1 MTEEDNLSEEGLGK
15 VIKKQDKKL
24 KEDLDEINYRNKEL
38 ERRQKEQQQDIPG
51 LFEARSGLRTGTGLA
66 FEILANTGLDAFS
79 FVPGSQQVGS
89 AFINYLAQK
98 IRGGEVSKGEILAA
112 AATSQIPGLAQ
123 ARALTRGGRFA
134 RSVAKGGISGGV
146 TTTSMSLVDE
156 KELPS
161 FGEFATGVTGGGL
174 LGGAFDLAPAA
185 LTGNLSNEIEDIK
198 FDSSVFLKQ
207 LKARVTGGHGPVH
220 PSLYPSGIFNESGTI
235 AAARNPSRRQ
245 VRVAIDGKQSE
256 LFDVRDYTE
265 YATIGDELIARSE
278 GVVPDPTAPNYRQL
292 QTINQQVFK
301 NIQNRIAVE
310 KGINPEDAFY
320 SVVAQ
325 NPNFSFVE
333 HLTAK
338 GGYMDWYWQLSGQN
352 KHASDNVRLLLNDPF
367 KQLKDVVENFGYGTA
382 ANNYSGPFLRNTNLS
397 KRLVVDV
404 EMPKQLLSKQGIPA
418 IAQNEP
424 GNIIIREAGKKVNG
438 KFKKGRVVGKFGDY
452 LDVLFRNESEIIE
465 GLLEQA
471 RQGRPALLKATD
483 RYGRR
488 LAVTSS
494 ELRGPEGRAT
504 RKQLSNQVVRA
515 RFKQWRKELIE
526 ERIQEILEKRG
537 SKLKLSKA
545 KAEQRINARI
555 LEDMEQLRNDYPF
568 LGGRARAVE
577 QTMIDADPELAT
589 SALLTDRPKSS
600 KIARDADIRTKTTLG
615 ASSLSGANNVK
626 IKVKFNNGKTGEIIR
641 RTDRNGNITYH
652 RIGKGKI
659 QDREI
664 FSSEFTAI
672 TPSKI
677 QQSTLPLDE

>member
-1 MTEEDNLSEEGLGK
+1 MEEEEK
-15 VIKKQDKKL
+15 SWMD
-24 KEDLDEINYRNKEL
+24 
-38 ERRQKEQQQDIPG
+38 
-51 LFEARSGLRTGTGLA
+51 ARSGVRTGLGLG
-66 FEILANTGLDAFS
+66 FEVAANTGLDFFS
-79 FVPGSQQVGS
+79 MIPGSQQAGS
-89 AFINYLAQK
+89 ALINYLAQK

-112 AATSQIPGLAQ
+112 AATSQIPGLTQ
-123 ARALTRGGRFA
+123 AKALTTGGRFA

-146 TTTSMSLVDE
+146 TSTSMSLVDE
-156 KELPS
+156 GELPS

-185 LTGNLSNEIEDIK
+185 VTGNLGKEVDDIK
-198 FDSSVFLKQ
+198 FDTSVFLKQ
-207 LKARVTGGHGPVH
+207 LEARVKGKPV
-220 PSLYPSGIFNESGTI
+220 PINPAISPTTVFGEGTI
-235 AAARNPSRRQ
+235 GAARNPSRRQ
-245 VRVAIDGKQSE
+245 VRVSIDNKQGE

-265 YATIGDELIARSE
+265 YATLGDELIARSE

-292 QTINQQVFK
+292 QKINQQVFK

-338 GGYMDWYWQLSGQN
+338 GDYMDWYWQLSGLDR
-352 KHASDNVRLLLNDPF
+352 HASDNVRLLLNDPF

-382 ANNYSGPFLRNTNLS
+382 ANNYSGPFLRGNNLS

-424 GNIIIREAGKKVNG
+424 GNIIIREAGKMVNG

-526 ERIQEILEKRG
+526 ERIQEILNKKA
-537 SKLKLSKA
+537 SKLKLSNKQ
-545 KAEQRINARI
+545 AEQRINARI
-555 LEDMEQLRNDYPF
+555 LEDMEQLRHDYPF

-577 QTMIDADPELAT
+577 QAMIDADPELAT

-600 KIARDADIRTKTTLG
+600 KIARDADIRTKP
-615 ASSLSGANNVK
+615 APSLSGANNVK
-626 IKVKFNNGKTGEIIR
+626 IKVRFKNGKEGEIIR

-664 FSSEFTAI
+664 FSSEFTPI
-672 TPSKI
+672 TPSEI

>member
-1 MTEEDNLSEEGLGK
+1 MNNEDDLTQEDIEEYNKRRKDEYDEAKYGNEK
-15 VIKKQDKKL
+15 FRKKQ
-24 KEDLDEINYRNKEL
+24 EEE
-38 ERRQKEQQQDIPG
+38 QKVQQPDIPG
-51 LFEARSGLRTGTGLA
+51 LFEARSGFRTGAGLA
-66 FEILANTGLDAFS
+66 FEIAANTGLDIFS
-79 FVPGSQQVGS
+79 FVPGSQQAGS

-112 AATSQIPGLAQ
+112 AATSQIPGLSQ
-123 ARALTRGGRFA
+123 ARALTRAGRLA
-134 RSVAKGGISGGV
+134 RSAAKGGIAGGV

-156 KELPS
+156 GELPS

-185 LTGNLSNEIEDIK
+185 VTGKLGKEIDDIK
-198 FDSSVFLKQ
+198 YDSDVFLRQ
-207 LKARVTGGHGPVH
+207 LKSRVTGGPRLDH
-220 PSLYPSGIFNESGTI
+220 PDIVYRSGQSIFGAGTVG
-235 AAARNPSRRQ
+235 AAQTPSRRQ
-245 VRVAIDGKQSE
+245 VRVPIDGKQGE

-265 YATIGDELIARSE
+265 YATIGDELLARS
-278 GVVPDPTAPNYRQL
+278 GDVVPDPLKPNYRQL
-292 QTINQQVFK
+292 QKINQQVFRR
-301 NIQNRIAVE
+301 IQRRISNNTQEAE
-310 KGINPEDAFY
+310 AAFY
-320 SVVAQ
+320 SAVAE
-325 NPNFSFVE
+325 NPEFSFVE

-338 GGYMDWYWQLSGQN
+338 GGYMDWYWRLSGQDR
-352 KHASDNVRLLLNDPF
+352 HASDNVRLLLNDPF

-424 GNIIIREAGKKVNG
+424 GNIVIREAGKMVNG

-504 RKQLSNQVVRA
+504 RKQLSTQVIRA

-526 ERIQEILEKRG
+526 ERIQEILDKKG
-537 SKLKLSKA
+537 SKLKLSNKQ
-545 KAEQRINARI
+545 AEQRIDARI
-555 LEDMEQLRNDYPF
+555 LEDMVQLRNDYPF

-577 QTMIDADPELAT
+577 QAKIDVDPKLGT
-589 SALLTDRPKSS
+589 SALTDMPKSS
-600 KIARDADIRTKTTLG
+600 KIARPADIRNKP
-615 ASSLSGANNVK
+615 APSLSGANNVK
-626 IKVKFNNGKTGEIIR
+626 IKVKFKNGKTGEIIR

-652 RIGKGKI
+652 RLGKGKI

-664 FSSEFTAI
+664 FKDEFKLI
-672 TPSKI
+672 TPPKS
-677 QQSTLPLDE
+677 QQPSII